1 MVFALIESLG
11 VLPPQ
16 ISVALLA
23 LLPKPSGGYRPI
35 GVFCS
40 WYRVWGRL
48 RRPMALHWEQQHPR
62 RYWAAGRHR
71 GAADV
76 VWRQSVQS
84 EAG

>member
-16 ISVALLA
+16 TSVALLA

-40 WYRVWGRL
+40 WRRAWGRL
-48 RRPMALHWEQQHPR
+48 RRPMALHWDQQHPR
-62 RYWAAGRHR
+62 GHWAAGRH
-71 GAADV
+71 
-76 VWRQSVQS
+76 
-84 EAG
+84 